1 VLTLRADQHR
11 SRIAAS
17 AGLALALS
25 VPLILAAPAGAGA
38 EPAGSTAASTAALG
52 ADIARVRCKVSVK
65 LVPNKCGAWMGV
77 APTPHKTETYDTALG
92 KFENRIDRTV
102 DIVHYYMSGQA
113 LKFPTTSMLERAN
126 EPGKERLLMINWKPD
141 LTWRAVADGEADAY
155 LVELAQHI
163 QTYYPD
169 PFFLSL
175 HAEPERVVDQTK
187 GSGMTAKNYV
197 AFYRHTVDVLR
208 ANGADQIVL
217 MMNYVG
223 IPKWG
228 VTPWFETLYPGDAYV
243 DWIAQDPFAF
253 GDEPGIW
260 LSDFAGMVD
269 RQDPELEDWP
279 GFYTWAT
286 TEHPGKPMM
295 LAEWG
300 VSEEPKYP
308 DYKPDFFAHTLDQ
321 LKDFPKIKGLV
332 YWDHPGG
339 TLVGETRVNSSR
351 ASLREFTRM
360 AGSRTLTKPGEFYL
374 DRPAGPQ

>member
-1 VLTLRADQHR
+1 MATLRTIQPTPR
-11 SRIAAS
+11 TAAS
-17 AGLALALS
+17 AALGLILS
-25 VPLILAAPAGAGA
+25 VPLVLASPAGAVPGPEGA
-38 EPAGSTAASTAALG
+38 TAGASAATTEAGLPA
-52 ADIARVRCKVSVK
+52 RRCKVSAN
-65 LVPNKCGAWMGV
+65 LEPNNCGAWLGV
-77 APTPHKTETYDTALG
+77 APTPHKSGTYDAALG
-92 KFENRIDRTV
+92 SFEKRIDRTV
-102 DIVHYYMSGQA
+102 DIVHYYMSGRA

-141 LTWRAVADGEADAY
+141 LTWRAVADGEADDY

-163 QTYYPD
+163 QTYYPH

-175 HAEPERVVDQTK
+175 HAEPERVVDQTR
-187 GSGMTAKNYV
+187 GSGMTVRDYV

-208 ANGADQIVL
+208 ANGADDIVL

-228 VTPWFETLYPGDAYV
+228 AMPWFEQLYPGDRYV
-243 DWIAQDPFAF
+243 DWIAEDPFAF
-253 GDEPGIW
+253 GEEPGIW

-269 RQDPELEDWP
+269 RREPGNDWP

-286 TEHPGKPMM
+286 TAHPGKPIM

-300 VSEEPKYP
+300 VSEEPDYA
-308 DYKPDFFAHTLDQ
+308 DYKPDFFDNTLDQ
-321 LKDFPKIKGLV
+321 LNDFPEIKGLV

-351 ASLREFTRM
+351 ASLREF
-360 AGSRTLTKPGEFYL
+360 SRLAASKTLTRPGEFYL
-374 DRPAGPQ
+374 DRPALPE

>member
-1 VLTLRADQHR
+1 MPHHPSPDRRRFARTMT
-11 SRIAAS
+11 SGS
-17 AGLALALS
+17 LALALT
-25 VPLILAAPAGAGA
+25 VPLVLAVAPGAGA
-38 EPAGSTAASTAALG
+38 DIDTAAGGHGAA
-52 ADIARVRCKVSVK
+52 ADAELARPRCKVSAK
-65 LVPNKCGAWMGV
+65 LVPNRCGAWMGV
-77 APTPHKTETYDTALG
+77 APTPHKTESYDTALG
-92 KFENRIDRTV
+92 NFEDRIDRTV
-102 DIVHYYMSGQA
+102 DIVHYYMSGRA

-141 LTWRAVADGEADAY
+141 LTWRAVADGEADVY

-175 HAEPERVVDQTK
+175 HAEPERAVDQTK
-187 GSGMTAKNYV
+187 GSGMTAKDYV

-208 ANGADQIVL
+208 ANGADQVVL

-228 VTPWFETLYPGDAYV
+228 VTPWFEKLYPGGAYV
-243 DWIAQDPFAF
+243 DWIAEDPFAF

-269 RQDPELEDWP
+269 RQDPELDWP

-286 TEHPGKPMM
+286 TEHPGKPIM

-300 VSEEPKYP
+300 VSEEAKYP
-308 DYKPDFFAHTLDQ
+308 DYKPDFFSHTLEQ
-321 LKDFPKIKGLV
+321 LKDFPAIKGLV
-332 YWDHPGG
+332 YWDHAGG

-360 AGSRTLTKPGEFYL
+360 AASKTLTKPGEFYL
-374 DRPAGPQ
+374 DRPALN